1 MNVRLEIQSVIDNLV
16 WNNSIW
22 KTVERDIYIKVCGSV
37 GKSAYIN
44 MQLFKRLNRIYTDSI
59 IDNLSRE
66 MINYEYT

>member
-1 MNVRLEIQSVIDNLV
+1 MNAKLETRYDEEVV
-16 WNNSIW
+16 WKS
-22 KTVERDIYIKVCGSV
+22 VERDIYTKVYGSV
-37 GKSAYIN
+37 CKSAYIN